1 MKTENI
7 FIPQLKDTITFY
19 VGKNA
24 KDNFDVIDMGS
35 DDDIWFHA
43 NNISSSHVV
52 AIIPDD
58 IDKKELKS
66 IVKIGAQLCKQNTSK
81 LVSLK
86 NVEIIYTKLK
96 HVSKTS
102 VLGCVQTT
110 NTKTIKC

>member
-7 FIPQLKDTITFY
+7 FIPKLKETVTFY
-19 VGKNA
+19 IGKNA

-35 DDDIWFHA
+35 QDDIWFHA
-43 NNISSSHVV
+43 NNESSSHVV
-52 AIIPDD
+52 AIIPPD

-66 IVKIGAQLCKQNTSK
+66 IITIGARLCKQNTSK
-81 LVSLK
+81 LSSLK
-86 NVEIIYTKLK
+86 NVEIIYTQLK

-110 NTKTIKC
+110 NTKTLKC

>member
-1 MKTENI
+1 MKTELI
-7 FIPQLKDTITFY
+7 FIPKLKDTVTFY
-19 VGKNA
+19 IGKNA

-43 NNISSSHVV
+43 NNESSSHVV

-66 IVKIGAQLCKQNTSK
+66 IVKIGGQLCKQNTSK
-81 LVSLK
+81 LMSLK
-86 NVEIIYTKLK
+86 NVEIIYTQVKY
-96 HVSKTS
+96 VTKTS
-102 VLGCVQTT
+102 VPGCVLTT